1 MTEKAGRVR
10 MLLGGD
16 GPGESL
22 LSREMLPLALAR
34 ALSRHRERATG
45 TRGEKPPGDTGAG
58 VTGGIPRDAV
68 TAPAGPDRDGVTNDA
83 VIGHDVTEQ
92 GALRHALERKRRAE
106 ALGMLAV
113 GIAHDFNNI
122 LQPILI
128 NAGLVF
134 DALPEGSPERELLG
148 QIIEAA
154 RLGKGITSQIKTFC
168 SGEKGLHGPVAIE
181 PLLQNALR
189 VISRSL
195 PPGVEL
201 RQAIGPTP
209 CLAEIAPA
217 QFHQLLANL
226 CINAVQ
232 AMEGGPGILTV
243 ALAETVV
250 DTPTPAF
257 VSLLNP
263 GDYVKLTVSD
273 TGCGICPEA
282 LGHLFDPLYSAG
294 KRSAGTGLGL
304 GVVHAAVRSAGGSVA
319 VSSKPGEGAS
329 FEIYLP
335 GQRLAPEGAWAAVH
349 LPEPSAPGL
358 PAGAAGQAMEKV
370 AARGCP

>member
-1 MTEKAGRVR
+1 

-16 GPGESL
+16 GSGDRL
-22 LSREMLPLALAR
+22 LSRQMLPLALAR

-45 TRGEKPPGDTGAG
+45 TRGEKSPGDTGAE

-68 TAPAGPDRDGVTNDA
+68 TAPAGPDRGRVTNDA

-92 GALRHALERKRRAE
+92 GALRHALERRRRVE

-168 SGEKGLHGPVAIE
+168 SGKMGLHGPVAIE
-181 PLLQNALR
+181 PLLRDALR

-201 RQAIGPTP
+201 RQAIEPTP

-243 ALAETVV
+243 ALAEAVV
-250 DTPTPAF
+250 NTPTPAF

-263 GDYVKLTVSD
+263 GDYVKLSVSD
-273 TGCGICPEA
+273 TGCGIRPEA
-282 LGHLFDPLYSAG
+282 LDRIFDPLFSAG
-294 KRSAGTGLGL
+294 KKSAGTGLGL
-304 GVVHAAVRSAGGSVA
+304 GVVHAALRNAGGSVT
-319 VSSKPGEGAS
+319 VSSRPGEGAS

-335 GQRLAPEGAWAAVH
+335 RQRLAPEEEGAAAP
-349 LPEPSAPGL
+349 LPEPSTSTP
-358 PAGAAGQAMEKV
+358 PAGAVGQAMEKE
-370 AARGCP
+370 AARSCP